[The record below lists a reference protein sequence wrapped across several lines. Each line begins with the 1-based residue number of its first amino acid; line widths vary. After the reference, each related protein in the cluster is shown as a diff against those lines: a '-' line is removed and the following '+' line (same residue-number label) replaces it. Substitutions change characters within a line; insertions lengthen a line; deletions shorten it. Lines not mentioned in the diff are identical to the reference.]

1 MKTITSK
8 RLTSIQGATI
18 RIKGTAKILTD
29 QYLDYVTIHNDER
42 ITARAKINGKVVH
55 VNLIKKVEET
65 KRKTIHGE
73 VPHTRRLTSYW
84 ELQA

>member
-18 RIKGTAKILTD
+18 RIKGTDKIFTD

-55 VNLIKKVEET
+55 VSLIKKVIET
-65 KRKTIHGE
+65 KRLTIRGE
-73 VPHTRRLTSYW
+73 VPHSRRLSTYW